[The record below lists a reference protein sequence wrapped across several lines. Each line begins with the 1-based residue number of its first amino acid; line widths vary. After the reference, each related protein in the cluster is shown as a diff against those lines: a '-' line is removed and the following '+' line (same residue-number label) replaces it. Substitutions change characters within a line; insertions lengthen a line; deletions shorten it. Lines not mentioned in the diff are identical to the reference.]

1 MDTENIS
8 KSLTVVQMLPALSS
22 GGVERGTL
30 DLSKYLVENGH
41 RSIVIAKPGAMA
53 NELLSCGGELIP
65 WPIGHKSLL
74 TFRFVSKVRSLLLD
88 ENVDILHLRSRL
100 PAWIGYL
107 AWKLINPDVRPRLV
121 TTVHGPY
128 SVNHYSA
135 VMTKGE
141 RVIAVSDMIKQ
152 YVLSNYARVDP
163 SVLSVIHR
171 GVSSENFIKGYTP
184 TAAWTSSW
192 YEQYPETRGKR
203 LLTMPGRLTR
213 WKGQI
218 DFITAFA
225 QVSKE
230 CADVHGVIVGG
241 YDERRKPYV
250 SELQDLVMQLGLKNK
265 ITFTGVRHDLK
276 EIMSISEIT
285 YSLSTEPEA
294 FGRTSLE
301 SLMLGVP
308 VIAYSHGG
316 VKEQMEEML
325 PNGKIELGNIEE
337 IVKKTSAFLVKKQNV
352 KSSKA
357 FELDGMLLKTLDVY
371 KSLIIN

>member
-1 MDTENIS
+1 
-8 KSLTVVQMLPALSS
+8 
-22 GGVERGTL
+22 
-30 DLSKYLVENGH
+30 
-41 RSIVIAKPGAMA
+41 
-53 NELLSCGGELIP
+53 
-65 WPIGHKSLL
+65 
-74 TFRFVSKVRSLLLD
+74 
-88 ENVDILHLRSRL
+88 
-100 PAWIGYL
+100 
-107 AWKLINPDVRPRLV
+107 
-121 TTVHGPY
+121 
-128 SVNHYSA
+128 
-135 VMTKGE
+135 
-141 RVIAVSDMIKQ
+141 
-152 YVLSNYARVDP
+152 
-163 SVLSVIHR
+163 
-171 GVSSENFIKGYTP
+171 
-184 TAAWTSSW
+184 
-192 YEQYPETRGKR
+192 
-203 LLTMPGRLTR
+203 MPGRLTR

-325 PNGKIELGNIEE
+325 PNGQIELGNIEE
-337 IVKKTSAFLVKKQNV
+337 LVKKTSAFLLKKQNV

-357 FELDGMLLKTLDVY
+357 FELDGMLSKTLDVY